1 MREWVGGVWDML
13 AREEAI
19 EREEMEER
27 RAWTWLDDRLWGG
40 GEGEGGVDVVRE
52 IAFLRAM
59 APRVALPEFVGMKV
73 EGGVVV
79 DLGAFWGELRTG
91 RVLVELHNAVVARSK
106 RPFGA
111 IPVWHADTG
120 KPYRCAENLRFWIKA
135 AELRW
140 EVHLS
145 VDVRGVVAGTEEG
158 AWRGFERAVWE
169 WVGRVRGELA
179 GEIRG

>member
-1 MREWVGGVWDML
+1 MDVLRRMATRNFAHGLRDEEARTMRDWVEGVWDML

-27 RAWTWLDDRLWGG
+27 RAWTWLDDRLWA
-40 GEGEGGVDVVRE
+40 GEGKLDVVRE

-59 APRVALPEFVGMKV
+59 APAVILPDFVPAEFPG
-73 EGGVVV
+73 EGGGEVK
-79 DLGAFWGELRTG
+79 LGPFWEELRTG
-91 RVLVELHNAVVARSK
+91 KVLVELHNAVVSRSK

-111 IPVWHADTG
+111 IPVWHSDTA

-140 EVHLS
+140 E
-145 VDVRGVVAGTEEG
+145 
-158 AWRGFERAVWE
+158 
-169 WVGRVRGELA
+169 
-179 GEIRG
+179 